1 MSNHPDRA
9 IGVWLLFIAFLIYLM
24 IGIGGY
30 TRLSDSGL
38 SMVKWKP
45 VTGWLP
51 PLTEEQW
58 QQEFYDYQHSP
69 QYKQV
74 NYEITLDGFKTI
86 YYPEYFHRVFG
97 RMIGMV
103 FFIPFFFFV
112 WRKKLRGGKLWR
124 YLLIGLLGGLQ
135 GGIGWFMVKSGLS
148 ENPHVSAYRLA
159 LHLCLAGFIL
169 WLCFLNGLREFF
181 KLPKGP
187 SLQFKGLLS
196 LVAIQICSGAFVSG
210 QKAGVAFK
218 AALSFKPEVL
228 WLPELGFKNLTE
240 NLATVMLIHICLG
253 LLIFFLVLIYA
264 LKALVQK
271 GQIAPLVLLALA
283 TTAQVALG
291 MITATNYNPR
301 PIGLS
306 LTHQMVAFIVLLILS
321 CCALICQKDGNLKHQ
336 PKPL

>member
-1 MSNHPDRA
+1 MHDNPDRV
-9 IGVWLLFIAFLIYLM
+9 IGAWLLFIAFLIYLM

-45 VTGWLP
+45 ATGWLP
-51 PLTEEQW
+51 PLSEEKW
-58 QQEFYDYQHSP
+58 QEEFSHYQDSP
-69 QYKQV
+69 QYKQI
-74 NYEITLDGFKTI
+74 NYQMDLPAFKKI

-97 RMIGMV
+97 RLIGLA

-112 WRKKLRGGKLWR
+112 WRKQLHGGKMWR

-181 KLPKGP
+181 KLPKG
-187 SLQFKGLLS
+187 LGMNFKGLMA
-196 LVAIQICSGAFVSG
+196 LVAVQICSGAFVSG

-218 AALSFKPEVL
+218 AAMSFNTEVL

-240 NLATVMLIHICLG
+240 NLATVMLIHVGLG
-253 LLIFFLVLIYA
+253 LLIFILVLIHT
-264 LKALVQK
+264 LKALIQK
-271 GQIAPLVLLALA
+271 GQRQPLFLLTIA
-283 TTAQVALG
+283 TTAQVAIG
-291 MITATNYNPR
+291 MVTATNYTPR

-321 CCALICQKDGNLKHQ
+321 CCALICERKAIRLGNE
-336 PKPL
+336 